1 MRKLLKL
8 MLPLLLVALAWP
20 PLTASADTTHIED
33 GVGLFTNEEIQGLEN
48 KAQDLS
54 DKIKGGVY
62 LVTTNTNSEEP
73 RKFSDDYLREK
84 VGNDNNG
91 AVLLLDMGQREV
103 YVSTSGNMIDYI
115 TDSRLNNMLDQI
127 TPNLSDGQYYEAATA
142 YFDQA
147 DAYVE
152 AGVPGGHYRIDE
164 ETGKITYY
172 KTITWMEGLI
182 ALLLAAVAAIAF
194 FVIIKSK
201 YQLKLGTYSYPY
213 QENADVNLTVNEN
226 QLVNSFVTTRRI
238 PRNTNNLSGGGGGGG
253 SSTHSSGGGTFGGGG
268 RSF

>member
-1 MRKLLKL
+1 MRKRLKYW
-8 MLPLLLVALAWP
+8 LLLLLLALAWA
-20 PLTASADTTHIED
+20 PLTASANSTHIED
-33 GVGLFTNEEIQGLEN
+33 GVGLFTAEEIQSLEK

-62 LVTTNTNSEEP
+62 VVTTNANNEEP
-73 RKFSDDYLREK
+73 RSFADEYLREK

-127 TPNLSDGQYYEAATA
+127 TPNLSDGQYYDAATA

-172 KTITWMEGLI
+172 KTITLMEGVI
-182 ALLLAAVAAIAF
+182 ALLLAAIAAIAF
-194 FVIIKSK
+194 FVVIKSK

-226 QLVNSFVTTRRI
+226 QLINSFVTTRRI

>member
-8 MLPLLLVALAWP
+8 MLPLLLVALAWS

-54 DKIKGGVY
+54 DKIKGDVY
-62 LVTTNTNSEEP
+62 VVTTNANNEKP
-73 RKFSDDYLREK
+73 RSFADEYLREK

-152 AGVPGGHYRIDE
+152 AGVPSGHYRVDE
-164 ETGKITYY
+164 ETGKIIYY
-172 KTITWMEGLI
+172 KTITLMEGVI
-182 ALLLAAVAAIAF
+182 ALLLAAIAAIAF
-194 FVIIKSK
+194 FVVIKSK

-226 QLVNSFVTTRRI
+226 QLINSFVTTRRI

>member
-8 MLPLLLVALAWP
+8 MLPLLLVALAWS

-33 GVGLFTNEEIQGLEN
+33 GVGLFTNEEIQGLEK

-91 AVLLLDMGQREV
+91 AVLLFDMGQREI
-103 YVSTSGNMIDYI
+103 YLATSGNMIDYI
-115 TDSRLNNMLDQI
+115 TDSRRENMLDQI

-253 SSTHSSGGGTFGGGG
+253 SSTHSSGGGTFGGSG